1 MVKVNLSTAG
11 HAREFSQFGYD
22 VYSSGSKNRG
32 AAVNYAYTT
41 QDVYNSVGVVSFA
54 SGLEAKREYFPS
66 TEKGSEAFP
75 VLDVPTQGN
84 TLSKN
89 ATIVSLDEALP
100 LEMDGLTR

>member
-1 MVKVNLSTAG
+1 MVKVNLSTAE

-66 TEKGSEAFP
+66 SERGDSTFP
-75 VLDVPTQGN
+75 TLDVPVQGN
-84 TLSKN
+84 TLSRN
-89 ATIVSLDEALP
+89 ATAVSLDEAMP
-100 LEMDGLTR
+100 LGKDGLTR

>member
-1 MVKVNLSTAG
+1 MVKVNLSTAE
-11 HAREFSQFGYD
+11 HAKEFSQFGYD

-66 TEKGSEAFP
+66 SERGDSTFP
-75 VLDVPTQGN
+75 TLDVPVKGN
-84 TLSKN
+84 TLSKH
-89 ATIVSLDEALP
+89 ASVVSLDESTTLIN
-100 LEMDGLTR
+100 DGLTR